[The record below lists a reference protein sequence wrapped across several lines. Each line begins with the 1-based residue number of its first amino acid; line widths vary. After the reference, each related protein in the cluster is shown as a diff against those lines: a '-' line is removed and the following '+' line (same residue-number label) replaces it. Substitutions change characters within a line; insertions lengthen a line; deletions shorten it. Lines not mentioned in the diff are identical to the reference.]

1 MRFITKHV
9 VLGFVLWF
17 ALTLPGSAE
26 SADGT
31 YRIITFQS
39 DVKKEIENDD
49 SWKVCGDYFSSAES
63 TVGKIVHFTF
73 ERVLSGKLSAVFAFG
88 PIDRVIVSIDKKV
101 SSPVVTI
108 HGVWVILKMNAKDYK
123 AGLPCL
129 ANGIG

>member
-1 MRFITKHV
+1 MKLIL
-9 VLGFVLWF
+9 LGMLFWF
-17 ALTLPGSAE
+17 ALYLPGSAE

-39 DVKKEIENDD
+39 GVKEGIKNDD

-73 ERVLSGKLSAVFAFG
+73 ERVSSGKLSAVFAFG
-88 PIDRVIVSIDKKV
+88 PIDRIIVSIDKKV

-108 HGVWVILKMNAKDYK
+108 RGVWVVLKMNAKDYK
-123 AGLPCL
+123 AALPCL
-129 ANGIG
+129 ANGIGV